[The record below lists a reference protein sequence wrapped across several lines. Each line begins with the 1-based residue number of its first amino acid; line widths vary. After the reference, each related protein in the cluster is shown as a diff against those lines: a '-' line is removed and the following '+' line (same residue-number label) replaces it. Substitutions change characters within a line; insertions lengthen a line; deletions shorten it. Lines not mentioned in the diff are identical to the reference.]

1 MTRAKK
7 QNHIQGPEAAARA
20 LEVARKRKIVTDQFY
35 PALVAATV
43 SVDEAKML
51 VSATSSLIMDTVLQT
66 MKDRKFQEIRD
77 SVLKKLCPDGAREKE
92 IGEMLNIFLT
102 ENLFVTREIVE
113 GMSNVIQQMVL
124 DDTRNR
130 TLNSFTPDWA
140 RMLNH

>member
-7 QNHIQGPEAAARA
+7 QTHIQGPEEAARA
-20 LEVARKRKIVTDQFY
+20 LEVARKRKIVADQFY

-51 VSATSSLIMDTVLQT
+51 VSAMSSLLMESVMQT

-92 IGEMLNIFLT
+92 IGTMLDIFLT

-113 GMSNVIQQMVL
+113 GMSNAIEQMIY
-124 DDTRNR
+124 DDMQNR